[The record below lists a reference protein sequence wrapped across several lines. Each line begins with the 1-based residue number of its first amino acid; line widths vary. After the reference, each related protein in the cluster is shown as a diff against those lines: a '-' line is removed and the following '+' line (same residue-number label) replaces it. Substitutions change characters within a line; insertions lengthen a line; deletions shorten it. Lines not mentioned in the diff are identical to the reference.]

1 MKNRYDVLIVG
12 GGPAG
17 LSAALAVGR
26 MGRTALL
33 CDDGR
38 PRNAASKHLNNF
50 PSQDGIH
57 PADWK
62 REVKADLQKYNTVE
76 IENNFVSSIEKKDH
90 YFEAYVGGEIVT
102 ASKII
107 LAYGVIDQ
115 LPDIP
120 GLKELWGKSVLHCTY
135 CHGFEVRNEKL
146 GLILDSQ
153 IAVQSLP
160 SVYELSKDLVLF
172 TEGFKMEPNLKEKIL
187 EKNLLIVDTKIKAL
201 VHEEENLRKVV
212 LEDGN
217 IISIDRLFLS
227 PRFPLLMKADIGE
240 KLGCEETEFGVFK
253 VSQRNETT
261 VPGIFAAGD
270 IMGMAHTVLLS
281 AAAGN
286 MAGAA
291 AISSLLSEEFYQ

>member
-1 MKNRYDVLIVG
+1 MKNKYDVLIVG

-17 LSAALAVGR
+17 LSAALAIGR
-26 MGRTALL
+26 MGRTAFL

-50 PSQDGIH
+50 PSQDGVH

-62 REVKADLQKYNTVE
+62 KKVKDDLHKYSTIK
-76 IENNFVSSIEKKDH
+76 IENKFISSIEKKDS
-90 YFEAYVGGEIVT
+90 YFEAKVEDEIIT

-120 GLKELWGKSVLHCTY
+120 GLKEFWGKSVLHCTY
-135 CHGFEVRNEKL
+135 CHGLEVRNEKL

-153 IAVQSLP
+153 MAVQSLP
-160 SVYELSKDLVLF
+160 SIYELSKDLVLF
-172 TEGFKMEPNLKEKIL
+172 TEGFKLEPDLKEKIL
-187 EKNLLIVDTKIKAL
+187 KRNLLIIETKIKAL
-201 VHEEENLRKVV
+201 VNDGETLRKVV
-212 LEDGN
+212 LEDDEF
-217 IISIDRLFLS
+217 ISIDRLFLT
-227 PRFPLLMKADIGE
+227 PRFPLLMKSLIGE
-240 KLGCEETEFGVFK
+240 KLGCEKTEFGVLK

-261 VPGIFAAGD
+261 VPGVFAAGD

>member
-1 MKNRYDVLIVG
+1 MKPKYDVLIIG

-38 PRNAASKHLNNF
+38 PRNASSQHLNNF

-62 REVKADLQKYNTVE
+62 KKVKADLQKYSTVK
-76 IENNFVSSIEKKDH
+76 IENKTINSVEKKENF
-90 YFEAYVGGEIVT
+90 FEASIGEEIIPI
-102 ASKII
+102 SKVI
-107 LAYGVIDQ
+107 LAYGIVDQ
-115 LPDIP
+115 LPEIP
-120 GLKELWGKSVLHCTY
+120 GLRELWGKSVLHCTY

-146 GLILDSQ
+146 GLILDSPMA
-153 IAVQSLP
+153 IQSLP

-172 TEGFKMEPNLKEKIL
+172 TMGFKLEPELKDTIL
-187 EKNLLIVDTKIKAL
+187 KKNLLIIETKIKSL
-201 VHEEENLRKVV
+201 NHDGEFLKSVL

-217 IISIDRLFLS
+217 LITLNRLFLA
-227 PRFPLLMKADIGE
+227 PKFPYLMKSQLGE
-240 KLGCEETEFGVFK
+240 KLGCEKTEFGIFK

-261 VPGIFAAGD
+261 VPGVFAAGD
-270 IMGMAHTVLLS
+270 IMGMAHTTLLS

-291 AISSLLSEEFYQ
+291 AISSLLNEEFY